1 LDSTAIA
8 GIRRRP
14 GTINAVFKNN
24 VLNIIGFM
32 RLVPICA
39 GSRNAFGAVFN
50 SAVFDY
56 LIRPTREK
64 FGR

>member
-1 LDSTAIA
+1 M
-8 GIRRRP
+8 GRRL
-14 GTINAVFKNN
+14 GTINAVFKNY

-32 RLVPICA
+32 LSGPECA

>member
-1 LDSTAIA
+1 M
-8 GIRRRP
+8 RRRRL

-32 RLVPICA
+32 LFPSPSS